1 MILAVKLPDLSHWPL
16 ATKTIDCIPG
26 NMTYYSNHA
35 GGLAGGAAIG
45 ERIPV
50 MTLTT
55 GQFFT
60 LLPTGAARARLQEA
74 EGYFLAGNLNEA
86 LAAAQ
91 QAWREHP
98 QEPDVFRVLAY
109 LHMARGEFQ
118 PAVMAARQSVVLQ
131 NDNPLSFAILA
142 QVYLTF
148 GVQKMARD
156 VLTQAQERFPG
167 DLTFTALLA
176 DLCMRSRQFRQGVE
190 LAQRVLAG
198 NPNDGY
204 MKALLGQHFRAQ
216 RRYADALPHLRDA
229 VALYPQRADY
239 LRDLGI
245 ALLHLK
251 QPDEAARCLARSM
264 MLNQH
269 DALTKHYL
277 FYAIRTEQAASWYW
291 HASWYFFEH
300 GVLGWIIFLLGCLA
314 VPIGGIWLLVISLN
328 ADTPWQAL
336 SVPLSIL
343 LVGLLSLVLT
353 SSGISMHMRKGDRF
367 TLYLQQLAER
377 LKLVE

>member
-1 MILAVKLPDLSHWPL
+1 
-16 ATKTIDCIPG
+16 
-26 NMTYYSNHA
+26 
-35 GGLAGGAAIG
+35 
-45 ERIPV
+45 

-60 LLPTGAARARLQEA
+60 LTPTSAAHSRLQEA

-109 LHMARGEFQ
+109 LHMARGEFP
-118 PAVMAARQSVVLQ
+118 PAVQAARQSVLLQ

-148 GVQKMARD
+148 GVQKLARD
-156 VLTQAQERFPG
+156 MLTQAQERFPG

-190 LAQRVLAG
+190 LAKRVLAG

-204 MKALLGQHFRAQ
+204 MKALLGQHFRTQ
-216 RRYADALPHLRDA
+216 RQYADAATYLRDA
-229 VALYPQRADY
+229 VVRYPQRADY

-245 ALLHLK
+245 SLLHLK
-251 QPDEAARCLARSM
+251 QPDEAARGLARSM
-264 MLNQH
+264 MLNPR

-291 HASWYFFEH
+291 HASWFFFEH
-300 GVLGWIIFLLGCLA
+300 GVLGWIIFLIGCCA
-314 VPIGGIWLLVISLN
+314 TPVGGLWLLVVALN
-328 ADTPWQAL
+328 ANTQWQAL

-343 LVGLLSLVLT
+343 LIGILSLVLT
-353 SSGISMHMRKGDRF
+353 SSGISMPLRKGDRF
-367 TLYLQQLAER
+367 TLYLQQLVER
-377 LKLVE
+377 LKLAETPGE

>member
-1 MILAVKLPDLSHWPL
+1 
-16 ATKTIDCIPG
+16 
-26 NMTYYSNHA
+26 
-35 GGLAGGAAIG
+35 
-45 ERIPV
+45 

-60 LLPTGAARARLQEA
+60 LTPGPAHARLHEA

-109 LHMARGEFQ
+109 LHMARGEFP
-118 PAVMAARQSVVLQ
+118 PAVQAARQSVVLQ

-176 DLCMRSRQFRQGVE
+176 DLCMRSRQYRQGVE

-198 NPNDGY
+198 NPDDGY
-204 MKALLGQHFRAQ
+204 MKALLGQHFRTQ
-216 RRYADALPHLRDA
+216 RKYESAATYLRDA
-229 VALYPQRADY
+229 VTLYPQRADY

-245 ALLHLK
+245 SLLHGK

-264 MLNQH
+264 LLNPR

-277 FYAIRTEQAASWYW
+277 LYAIRTEQAGSWYW
-291 HASWYFFEH
+291 HASWFFYEH
-300 GVLGWIIFLLGCLA
+300 GVLGWIIFLIGLLA
-314 VPIGGIWLLVISLN
+314 LPVGGIWLLVIALN
-328 ADTPWQAL
+328 ANTQWQEM
-336 SVPLSIL
+336 SVPLSL
-343 LVGLLSLVLT
+343 FLVGILSVVLT
-353 SSGISMHMRKGDRF
+353 SSGISMPMRKGDHF
-367 TLYLQQLAER
+367 ALYLQQLVER
-377 LKLVE
+377 LKLAEQPGE